1 MTDACDYGIG
11 AYCYQLVDNNEQSVA
26 LVSKSLN
33 DTQFKWS
40 ILQKEAYA
48 IFYALK
54 QLRAILRDRHFT
66 VQCDN
71 RGYVF

>member
-1 MTDACDYGIG
+1 M
-11 AYCYQLVDNNEQSVA
+11 
-26 LVSKSLN
+26 
-33 DTQFKWS
+33 
-40 ILQKEAYA
+40 

-71 RGYVF
+71 RGYVFENR